1 MEIHENPKVKL
12 TESSIYEM
20 LCRGDLKQTPR
31 QQRELHC
38 KYVTNNVPFL
48 KIAPLKLEEANKSPY
63 IVIYHDVM
71 YDNEIRV
78 VKDLAKPRFRRAT
91 VQNFLTGKLETASY
105 RISKSSW
112 LKTEEHKY
120 VEDIVQRTEDMT
132 GLDMLAAEELQ
143 VVNYGIGG
151 HYEPH
156 YDFSRVSVVTFIC

>member
-1 MEIHENPKVKL
+1 MELHKKQPVRY
-12 TESSIYEM
+12 TEHSIYEA
-20 LCRGDLKQTPR
+20 LCRGDLRQTPA
-31 QQRELHC
+31 QQRDLVC

-63 IVIYHDVM
+63 IVIYHEVM
-71 YDNEIRV
+71 YDKEIEL
-78 VKDLAKPRFRRAT
+78 VKSLARPRFRRAT
-91 VQNFLTGKLETASY
+91 VQNSVTGKLETAHY
-105 RISKSSW
+105 RVSKSAW

-120 VEDIVQRTEDMT
+120 IENIVQRTEDMT

-156 YDFSRVSVVTFIC
+156 YDFGRVSYF